1 MHGNALLKEIRR
13 HLIAFPLLQWKEM
26 DEDCL
31 LRHQFSWDHKIRIK
45 DKYEQEAWRDG
56 WIKEFDAE
64 PVEVS
69 SVITLPIFRSI

>member
-1 MHGNALLKEIRR
+1 
-13 HLIAFPLLQWKEM
+13 M